1 MIGKILVG
9 VDGSE
14 NSDRGLDFALD
25 LAEKFGSAVTV
36 LNVSESP
43 EMGAVSMEPTAVSGE
58 SMVMFGRD
66 LQRLH
71 PEILTKAITHAKTE
85 AQCGGFDG
93 VA

>member
-1 MIGKILVG
+1 
-9 VDGSE
+9 
-14 NSDRGLDFALD
+14 
-25 LAEKFGSAVTV
+25 
-36 LNVSESP
+36 
-43 EMGAVSMEPTAVSGE
+43 MEPTAVSGE